1 MNYGQFRKVYKFV
14 GEKLIKKHAIE
25 FIMTELIISGH
36 PDEWVA
42 LVGSKVVAANKSF
55 NGLVK
60 QLEAAKLLGKVTVT
74 RVNGNR
80 QLKAMHF

>member
-1 MNYGQFRKVYKFV
+1 VDYGKFRKVYNFV
-14 GEKLIKKHAIE
+14 VDG
-25 FIMTELIISGH
+25 FINQQRLMIFMTELVISGH

-42 LVGSKVVAANKSF
+42 LIGKKVVAANKSF

-60 QLEAAKLLGKVTVT
+60 QLEAEKLLGKVTVT

-80 QLKAMHF
+80 MIL